1 MEVGTQHSW
10 SSILTVE
17 LLEVFAVE
25 VFAVKV
31 FAVKVFA
38 LEKAVQLP
46 ATTESLTGFHLSL
59 YDISGPSGSLD
70 TKT

>member
-1 MEVGTQHSW
+1 MEVRTQHSW
-10 SSILTVE
+10 RSILTVE

-25 VFAVKV
+25 V

-59 YDISGPSGSLD
+59 YDIPSPSGSLD

>member
-1 MEVGTQHSW
+1 M
-10 SSILTVE
+10 E
-17 LLEVFAVE
+17 LLEVFAVEVFSVE

-38 LEKAVQLP
+38 VEVFAVEVAVQPP

-59 YDISGPSGSLD
+59 YDIPSPSGSLD